1 MKRPNDMRPTSTVE
15 RITKLDITGNII
27 PPTWYQT
34 ILMPTGR
41 PDMYAIQILSD
52 FVYWHKAR
60 RAHNPRTREF
70 IGWERKFYGDK
81 FQANYK
87 AIAKK
92 FNMPLRATRDA
103 IYRLIELGVLI
114 RELRTV
120 VSRDEFTMTNVP
132 YWDIDVDVLVELTYP
147 KEFPI
152 GALVG
157 AEFMDDV
164 DQDSEY
170 DEQEKTG
177 SAGGGYCSD
186 LQDSR
191 TDFYN
196 TNTKTSYETS
206 LTALTSNE
214 VKVSQAQLT
223 PANSVDQEDDREI
236 GTYQTLPIFGEQTIS
251 HNGTNTANGNG
262 KGGTTNSS
270 ARKPKKVVD
279 PEKVAQDWLWIERL
293 ADILGVDPKINAGRL
308 GKTRNAL
315 RTSGY
320 TLDDLDI
327 YARDVWPSSWKA
339 KNESH
344 PKENDLRNDILEA
357 RKIRERREGHKVEQ
371 PVVAGK
377 MTIIDPFGEE
387 IEIDYQKD
395 GQPV

>member
-1 MKRPNDMRPTSTVE
+1 MRPTSTVE
-15 RITKLDITGNII
+15 RITKLDITGNMS

-41 PDMYAIQILSD
+41 PDMDAIQILSD

-60 RAHNPRTREF
+60 RAHDPRTREF
-70 IGWERKFYGDK
+70 IGWERKFFADK

-87 AIAKK
+87 SIAKK

-120 VSRDEFTMTNVP
+120 TSREGYVMTNVP
-132 YWDIDVDVLVELTYP
+132 YWDIDVDVLIELTYP
-147 KEFPI
+147 KELPI
-152 GALVG
+152 GDIVG

-170 DEQEKTG
+170 DDQERA
-177 SAGGGYCSD
+177 SNGGGYCSD
-186 LQDSR
+186 LQDGQ

-196 TNTKTSYETS
+196 TNTETSYETS

-214 VKVSQAQLT
+214 VKVAQAQ
-223 PANSVDQEDDREI
+223 PAHTNGAHQKAVGQS
-236 GTYQTLPIFGEQTIS
+236 GTLVSPSFFDEPTFGE
-251 HNGTNTANGNG
+251 GVKPANG
-262 KGGTTNSS
+262 KGQSGTTNSS
-270 ARKPKKVVD
+270 ARKPKKVAD

-293 ADILGVDPKINAGRL
+293 ADILGMDSKINAGRL

-327 YARDVWPSSWKA
+327 YAREVWPSSWKA
-339 KNESH
+339 KNEAH
-344 PKENDLRNDILEA
+344 PKENDLREGILEA
-357 RKIRERREGHKVEQ
+357 RKIRERRTGRVE
-371 PVVAGK
+371 PAVRADG
-377 MTIIDPFGEE
+377 MFTLADPFGENLVV
-387 IEIDYQKD
+387 K
-395 GQPV
+395 